1 MEKLLFLS
9 LLSAALHSS
18 AALHAGPRLAA
29 HPVSRSLAVSRGR
42 PVFLADAVVESEE
55 PADEPASTAGA
66 VQRARAWLTKWWKF
80 DKDSLKRMGFDAFF
94 TYGFVSNVNAGVTI
108 AAAWYTFTVT
118 SGISPLA
125 PDQWKRFLPV
135 YIGIYATFGTL
146 LRPFRLALAVG
157 LTPTYGGFVKRV
169 QSFLPFRKS
178 NPRINRSL
186 GILVVSL
193 LGNTLVT
200 CAVIYAGIT
209 LSALAT
215 GVPNFPPGWSFAG
228 FKGAPA

>member
-1 MEKLLFLS
+1 M
-9 LLSAALHSS
+9 
-18 AALHAGPRLAA
+18 
-29 HPVSRSLAVSRGR
+29 
-42 PVFLADAVVESEE
+42 
-55 PADEPASTAGA
+55 
-66 VQRARAWLTKWWKF
+66 QRARAWLTKWWKF

-108 AAAWYTFTVT
+108 AAAWYVHRHERH
-118 SGISPLA
+118 LA
-125 PDQWKRFLPV
+125 AGARPVEAVPMV

-146 LRPFRLALAVG
+146 LRPSASRSPSGYADVRRLRQARAVLPALPKIEPAD
-157 LTPTYGGFVKRV
+157 
-169 QSFLPFRKS
+169 Q
-178 NPRINRSL
+178 RSL

-228 FKGAPA
+228 FKGAAGKIEEC

>member
-1 MEKLLFLS
+1 MRNCWLLLLF
-9 LLSAALHSS
+9 AALHSS

-228 FKGAPA
+228 FKGAAP